1 MVIPGYLLSEPGI
14 PTAMILET
22 LLTLQIHSHIMF
34 DKDEF
39 ERWMAQA
46 SDTLVSARQD
56 FSVKSYNWCCFK
68 AQQAAE
74 YAVKALLK
82 GLGVSAYGHS
92 IIKLLKD
99 LEVYNLDFEDLK
111 PCARTLDRHYVPAR
125 YPDAFTEGSPF
136 EFYDDK
142 TALEAIS
149 CAEKIC
155 NFCIDNGKEYE
166 GRS

>member
-1 MVIPGYLLSEPGI
+1 ME
-14 PTAMILET
+14 M
-22 LLTLQIHSHIMF
+22 LLTLQIHFNIMF
-34 DKDEF
+34 DRDEF

-46 SDTLVSARQD
+46 SDTLKSARQD
-56 FSVKSYNWCCFK
+56 YSIKSYNWCSFK

-82 GLGVSAYGHS
+82 GLGISAYGHS
-92 IIKLLKD
+92 IVKLFKD
-99 LEVYNLDFEDLK
+99 LETYGLDTQNLTS
-111 PCARTLDRHYVPAR
+111 CARTLDRHYVPAR

-142 TALEAIS
+142 TALEALG

-155 NFCIDNGKEYE
+155 DFCITMGTKYE
-166 GRS
+166 

>member
-1 MVIPGYLLSEPGI
+1 
-14 PTAMILET
+14 
-22 LLTLQIHSHIMF
+22 MF

-39 ERWMAQA
+39 ERWAEQA
-46 SDTLVSARQD
+46 SDTLASSHHD

-74 YAVKALLK
+74 YAVKGLLK

-99 LEVYNLDFEDLK
+99 LENYDIDMHGLTA
-111 PCARTLDRHYVPAR
+111 CARTLDRHYVPSR
-125 YPDAFTEGSPF
+125 YPDAFSEGSPF
-136 EFYDDK
+136 EYFDEK
-142 TALEAIS
+142 TALDALN

-155 NFCIDNGKEYE
+155 DFCMITEKKYD
-166 GRS
+166 

>member
-1 MVIPGYLLSEPGI
+1 
-14 PTAMILET
+14 
-22 LLTLQIHSHIMF
+22 MF
-34 DKDEF
+34 DREEF

-46 SDTLVSARQD
+46 SDTLNSARQD
-56 FSVKSYNWCCFK
+56 YSAKSYNWSCFK

-92 IIKLLKD
+92 IVKLLKD
-99 LEVYNLDFEDLK
+99 LETYSMSAVDLVS
-111 PCARTLDRHYVPAR
+111 CARTLDRHYVPAR

-142 TALEAIS
+142 TAIEALG
-149 CAEKIC
+149 CADKIC
-155 NFCIDNGKEYE
+155 DFCIINGKKYE
-166 GRS
+166 

>member
-1 MVIPGYLLSEPGI
+1 
-14 PTAMILET
+14 
-22 LLTLQIHSHIMF
+22 MF
-34 DKDEF
+34 DKEEF

-46 SDTLVSARQD
+46 SNTLISARQD
-56 FSVKSYNWCCFK
+56 HCAKSFNWCCFK

-82 GLGVSAYGHS
+82 GLGISAYGHS
-92 IIKLLKD
+92 IVKLLRD
-99 LEVYNLDFEDLK
+99 LETYEPNLGGL
-111 PCARTLDRHYVPAR
+111 PSCARTLDRHYVPAR

-142 TALEAIS
+142 TALEALN

-155 NFCIDNGKEYE
+155 DFCIICGKKYE
-166 GRS
+166 